1 MSNEKNPSTSDQKL
15 EEAVVKDMILNDY
28 RIMMESREASLLGRR
43 EVLTGKAKFGIFG
56 DGKELAQLCLA
67 KQFMDGDY
75 RSGYYRD
82 QTIVLALGEVSL
94 QEYYAQLF
102 SDTNV
107 DNEPHSAGRQMN
119 CHYGTRFINDDGTWK
134 DMTKIKITTTDLS
147 PTAAQMP
154 RIMGLGLA
162 SKLFCENKDLNQF
175 STLSNNGN
183 EIVFGTIGDGSTSE
197 GIFLEAINAMG
208 VLQIPVVM
216 SVWDDGHAISVPVEK
231 QTTKESI
238 SEALKGFAKENG
250 SNGIEILK
258 ARGWNYPE
266 LCAVYD
272 KAAKMARE
280 DHTPVLVH
288 VIELTQPQG
297 HSTSGSHERYKSKN
311 RLNWEKEYD
320 CIVQFKKW
328 IIENG
333 WANEE
338 ELEEVHKNTKRAV
351 RDAKNDAWK
360 NYITPLK
367 SELAEVLAM
376 IDAIAAKSRSR
387 TFIKSTVMN

>member
-82 QTIVLALGEVSL
+82 QTIMLALGEVSL

-162 SKLFCENKDLNQF
+162 SKLFRENKDLNQF

-183 EIVFGTIGDGSTSE
+183 EIVFGTI
-197 GIFLEAINAMG
+197 
-208 VLQIPVVM
+208 
-216 SVWDDGHAISVPVEK
+216 
-231 QTTKESI
+231 
-238 SEALKGFAKENG
+238 
-250 SNGIEILK
+250 
-258 ARGWNYPE
+258 
-266 LCAVYD
+266 
-272 KAAKMARE
+272 
-280 DHTPVLVH
+280 
-288 VIELTQPQG
+288 
-297 HSTSGSHERYKSKN
+297 
-311 RLNWEKEYD
+311 
-320 CIVQFKKW
+320 
-328 IIENG
+328 
-333 WANEE
+333 
-338 ELEEVHKNTKRAV
+338 
-351 RDAKNDAWK
+351 
-360 NYITPLK
+360 
-367 SELAEVLAM
+367 
-376 IDAIAAKSRSR
+376 
-387 TFIKSTVMN
+387 